1 MDIYLLLTHAS
12 EWLGVSAFAWILAL
26 VPQFK
31 VAPVVFKYARRD
43 GMIALFLGA
52 STLLFA
58 VALSTVG
65 MSGTIDRWLPVTGSP
80 SALLHPLVLAAVSLL
95 PFIAA
100 LLTRGQPPLSAGWSS
115 KRLRTG
121 LQTGLTVVLLTI
133 FLRNRVL
140 DIVGGLKTDEVTY
153 LLFALGIA
161 LCEETIFRGYI
172 QLRLDNWLGG
182 NRGWIA
188 TALMFAAFRFPGLL
202 AAGGDTNQS
211 LFGLLLILGESLTA
225 GWLMRK
231 SGHVLAP
238 ALFRA
243 ASIWMGVFI

>member
-1 MDIYLLLTHAS
+1 MDTTLLLTHAA

-26 VPQFK
+26 IPALK
-31 VAPVVFKYARRD
+31 TPPVIFKYARRD

-58 VALSTVG
+58 VALSPVG
-65 MSGTIDRWLPVTGSP
+65 LSGSIDRWLPVSGP
-80 SALLHPLVLAAVSLL
+80 ASALLHPLVLAALSLL

-100 LLTRGQPPLSAGWSS
+100 LLTRGQPALSAGWSA
-115 KRLRTG
+115 KRMRAG
-121 LQTGLTVVLLTI
+121 LQTGLTVVLLTV

-202 AAGGDTNQS
+202 ATGSTSQA
-211 LFGLLLILGESLTA
+211 LFGLLLILGESFTA

-238 ALFRA
+238 ALYRA